1 MTEPQAPNNARP
13 EPPAFIRDDPGAL
26 AEWNRFFET
35 LQRCSVPGYVQDTTP
50 PAYIQKDPLKLAEW
64 QTLMQH
70 KDQLGILPETD
81 RPALNLYF
89 WHVDELRA
97 MAEFLQGESWFYE
110 ADGKLFL
117 NPRVRWIAD
126 LARDVI
132 DLARMLNVRE
142 YRPRKA
148 RRSKAEKLFN
158 LPVAQTDNPE
168 GG

>member
-1 MTEPQAPNNARP
+1 MDEPQAPYNAIP
-13 EPPAFIRDDPGAL
+13 EPPASIKDNPVAL
-26 AEWNRFFET
+26 AEWNRFFAT

-50 PAYIQKDPLKLAEW
+50 PAYIQEDPLKLAEW
-64 QTLMQH
+64 QALMQH
-70 KDQLGILPETD
+70 KDRLGILPETD

-97 MAEFLQGESWFYE
+97 MAEFLQGESFFYE
-110 ADGKLFL
+110 TDKKLYL

-132 DLARMLNVRE
+132 DLARLLNVRE
-142 YRPRKA
+142 YRPRKP

-158 LPVAQTDNPE
+158 LPVAKPEQTK